1 MSQILIKNFLYLK
14 DPYEAVYQLLIN
26 KREFKGLKYSN
37 NSKGFIESLHEKPY
51 FPSPGISWKAQKYHV
66 NVIFPSPFW
75 LQNRR

>member
-1 MSQILIKNFLYLK
+1 MSQILIKIFLYLK

-26 KREFKGLKYSN
+26 KREFKDLKYSN
-37 NSKGFIESLHEKPY
+37 NSKGFIESLHKKPY

-75 LQNRR
+75 LKNRR